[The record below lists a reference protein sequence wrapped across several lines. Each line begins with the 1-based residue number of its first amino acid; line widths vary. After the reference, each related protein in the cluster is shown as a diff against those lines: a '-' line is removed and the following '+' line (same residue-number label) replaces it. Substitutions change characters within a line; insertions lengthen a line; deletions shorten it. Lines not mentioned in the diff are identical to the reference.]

1 MILMTKKNNILKK
14 ASLSAVTLGMLI
26 GTLYLGH
33 TVHADTINTNNN
45 LQSEDIKVNSADEDV
60 TQVHNVT
67 ETINYVYED
76 GSQAA
81 PTKTATRSFSRVDIE
96 NKATGMIVNPGGGW
110 NARSQTFDAVTS
122 PAISGYKADID
133 KISSQTVN
141 PDSQNLTFTVTYDP
155 LVNTTGA
162 ANKVT
167 ENTVMSKDNLNKN
180 TLNTKPVITTSEAGS
195 KVQSTKSVVNNMA
208 VKTNSVTKNKE
219 SQLPQTGVKE
229 SGQLLASIMGMVIA
243 LIGTLGITKKVT
255 EKL

>member
-1 MILMTKKNNILKK
+1 MIFMTKKNNILKK
-14 ASLSAVTLGMLI
+14 ASLSAVTLGMLM

-76 GSQAA
+76 GRQAA

-122 PAISGYKADID
+122 PAISGYKADTD
-133 KISSQTVN
+133 EISAQTVN
-141 PDSQNLTFTVTYDP
+141 PDSQNLTFTVTYTP
-155 LVNTTGA
+155 LVNTTRA

-167 ENTVMSKDNLNKN
+167 ENNLNKN
-180 TLNTKPVITTSEAGS
+180 TLNTKPVITTSETGS
-195 KVQSTKSVVNNMA
+195 NVQSTKSVVNNMA
-208 VKTNSVTKNKE
+208 VKTNSATENKE

>member
-1 MILMTKKNNILKK
+1 MTKKNNILKK
-14 ASLSAVTLGMLI
+14 ASLSAMTVGMLM
-26 GTLYLGH
+26 GTLFLGH
-33 TVHADTINTNNN
+33 TVHADTIDTSNN

-110 NARSQTFDAVTS
+110 NTRSLTFDAVTS
-122 PAISGYKADID
+122 PVISGYKADTD
-133 KISSQTVN
+133 KVSAQTVN
-141 PDSQNLTFTVTYDP
+141 PDSQNLTFTVTYAP
-155 LVNTTGA
+155 LVNTVKT

-167 ENTVMSKDNLNKN
+167 EKVAAPKDNLTQG
-180 TLNTKPVITTSEAGS
+180 TLNAKSATATSGANSTKPVATDMT
-195 KVQSTKSVVNNMA
+195 
-208 VKTNSVTKNKE
+208 VKTNEITENKE
-219 SQLPQTGVKE
+219 SQLPQTEVKE
-229 SGQLLASIMGMVIA
+229 SNQLLASIIGMMMVLVGA
-243 LIGTLGITKKVT
+243 LGFTKKVT